1 LPVFFKEQ
9 QHSPSFFPEWMAT
22 LVVKSWRSSVSWDAS
37 KVVYCLLSYGIA
49 FFSSSTNEMKEKRKQ
64 AAMD

>member
-1 LPVFFKEQ
+1 LPAFFKEQ

-37 KVVYCLLSYGIA
+37 KVAYRLLSYGIA
-49 FFSSSTNEMKEKRKQ
+49 FFSSSTNEMKKRKQ